1 VGPGHPSAYRLG
13 PPGTGNVNAVAFFTP
28 DAKHVLAV
36 FANGRGYRWDVRPSS
51 WESLACTVAGRR
63 LTRSDWEDA
72 RPGREYAP
80 AC

>member
-1 VGPGHPSAYRLG
+1 
-13 PPGTGNVNAVAFFTP
+13 VAFFTP

-51 WESLACTVAGRR
+51 WKRLACEVAGRR
-63 LTRSDWEDA
+63 LTRNEWEDA
-72 RPGREYAP
+72 APGRDYAP